1 MTDSNQ
7 AKAGRARAFACA
19 AVGAGAVLGAAVLAA
34 GQLAPGSYFGG
45 RTVDLRHLLGLGLV
59 SCGVLLAFL
68 RAPRRS
74 ALALALG
81 IFACGPGWLLAVA
94 SPEPAAAIPGAPE
107 VPDLRIGSANLLFG
121 IAHPDPLGEW
131 IHAEDLDV
139 LALQEVLDSDRSKL
153 NWPKILR
160 TWEERFPHQWVIEH
174 DFFGMALLS
183 RIPFERIS
191 SVALDAPDSLEHGR
205 PMRLDARLD
214 WAGGTRVVVVH
225 PPRPGTDWRMP
236 ERERFFADLGADLAA
251 DLGGRSEPLIVLGD
265 FNATG
270 ASPLFRELASRAHL
284 SDSRAGFGRLPS
296 WTHDHLPDWFGLRL
310 LCLDHILLRGP
321 AAIER
326 AVGPA
331 IRSDH
336 APVHA
341 VLTWGK
347 GEVPADLPVG
357 PSGLDNAQH

>member
-1 MTDSNQ
+1 MTDTKP
-7 AKAGRARAFACA
+7 AKAGKARALVCA
-19 AVGAGAVLGAAVLAA
+19 AISAGAALGAAVLVA

-59 SCGVLLAFL
+59 TCGALFAFL
-68 RAPRRS
+68 RAPWRS
-74 ALALALG
+74 GLAISLG
-81 IFACGPGWLLAVA
+81 VFACAPGWFLAVA
-94 SPEPAAAIPGAPE
+94 SPRPAAAIPGATK

-131 IHAEDLDV
+131 IDSEDLDV

-160 TWEERFPHQWVIEH
+160 TWEKRFPHQWVIEH

-191 SVALDAPDSLEHGR
+191 SAALDAPDSLEHGR

-214 WAGGTRVVVVH
+214 WGGGTRVVVVH
-225 PPRPGTDWRMP
+225 PPRPGKDWRMP
-236 ERERFFADLGADLAA
+236 ERERFFAELGADLAA
-251 DLGGRSEPLIVLGD
+251 DPDGLAMGEPLIVLGD

-270 ASPLFRELASRAHL
+270 ASPLFRSLLGRVGLA
-284 SDSRAGFGRLPS
+284 DSRLGFGRQPS

-341 VLTWGK
+341 VLTW
-347 GEVPADLPVG
+347 
-357 PSGLDNAQH
+357 